1 MAILEILNAR
11 SSEKDLIVHR
21 PKFLLLIMFVCLD
34 WRTSFFFTPDN
45 RASVIVWY
53 KKGNIV
59 VDVVEKGAG
68 KAAKT
73 VLLPIVTVFL
83 IWERGR
89 EPQGV
94 TADNR
99 FLEFREIP

>member
-1 MAILEILNAR
+1 MVNPSFRTFVGSRRDSVATLDILNVC
-11 SSEKDLIVHR
+11 SSGKDLIVHR

-34 WRTSFFFTPDN
+34 WRTTFFFTPHN

-59 VDVVEKGAG
+59 ADVVEKGVG

-73 VLLPIVTVFL
+73 VLLPIVNCLSHLGSPKV
-83 IWERGR
+83 
-89 EPQGV
+89 
-94 TADNR
+94 
-99 FLEFREIP
+99 